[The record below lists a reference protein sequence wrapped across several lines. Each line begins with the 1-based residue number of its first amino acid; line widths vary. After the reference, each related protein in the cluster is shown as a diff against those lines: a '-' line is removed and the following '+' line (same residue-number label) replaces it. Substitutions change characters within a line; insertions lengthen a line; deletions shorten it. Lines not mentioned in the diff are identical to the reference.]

1 MIRSMT
7 GFGTATAENEDYK
20 VAVELKAV
28 NQRFLEL
35 AFHMPHPLAP
45 FEDSL
50 RRLVRQTAS
59 RGKVDIFVNYLD
71 KRERAS
77 SIRVDKQLAAS
88 YHAALDELSDY
99 LHLARPDD
107 VMQVAAYPDVLQVE
121 KDEELEGFEP
131 LLLEA
136 AGRALKGF
144 DAMRQAEGA
153 NIAQDFYRRIESLEA
168 SVEKLK
174 ALAPA
179 IVQAYRTRIEKT
191 LQELLAEQEI
201 DETRIIQETALYADK
216 VNYTEEV
223 VRLGSH
229 FQQFR
234 AILASAAGPIGR
246 KLDFLIQEMNRET
259 NTIASKANSA
269 EAAQLVVD
277 MKSEIEKL
285 REQVQ
290 NIE

>member
-1 MIRSMT
+1 M
-7 GFGTATAENEDYK
+7 
-20 VAVELKAV
+20 
-28 NQRFLEL
+28 
-35 AFHMPHPLAP
+35 
-45 FEDSL
+45 
-50 RRLVRQTAS
+50 RQTAS
-59 RGKVDIFVNYLD
+59 RGKVDLFINYLD
-71 KRERAS
+71 KRERAA

-136 AGRALKGF
+136 AGKALKGF

-153 NIAQDFYRRIESLEA
+153 NIAQDFYRRIEALEA
-168 SVEKLK
+168 SVAKLK
-174 ALAPA
+174 ALAPT
-179 IVQAYRTRIEKT
+179 IVQAYRARLEKT

-234 AILASAAGPIGR
+234 AILESAAGPIGR